1 MTFKHI
7 FLECRNLFH
16 QETIPLMKYF
26 YYPVSLW
33 LVRDKRESTVRK
45 TDRPARFQPT
55 CTNWAAIDMT
65 RKDKTNLCLFVSP
78 LELSLVLR
86 EEKSSFICLKNPKE
100 SQQLLVPSPFLL
112 MRHFVCFGFGHVPS
126 GNLQY
131 IPGGE
136 GGGAWVHLG

>member
-1 MTFKHI
+1 MSYLSPNLKLLFLRFDRLESESNNYSVTFKHI

-55 CTNWAAIDMT
+55 CTNWAATDMT
-65 RKDKTNLCLFVSP
+65 RKDKTNLCLFP
-78 LELSLVLR
+78 H
-86 EEKSSFICLKNPKE
+86 LKYP
-100 SQQLLVPSPFLL
+100 
-112 MRHFVCFGFGHVPS
+112 
-126 GNLQY
+126 
-131 IPGGE
+131 
-136 GGGAWVHLG
+136 